1 MNNNHRNEMDY
12 MVNSPYE
19 NPIFH
24 KPYQKLTFTDDYM
37 FCRIMQS
44 EPELCRKLIELLIG
58 RPVEKVESID
68 SQKSISINSD
78 IKSVRFD
85 VYLRDK
91 AGTVIDLEM
100 QVIRRPELPKRSRYY
115 QSVNDIDHLSRG
127 MNYGRLPESYVIF
140 ICMFDPFQD
149 EMPRYEFRELCRE
162 NPEIELNDG
171 THKVFINAKYVKTDI
186 SDEMR
191 ALFDYLCGKEPASEL
206 TQEIDASIIRAKRER
221 RWERDYV
228 QFIEKLEEAEM
239 AGRKA
244 MAELNLFL
252 IEQDRIED
260 LKKASEEP
268 DYLEAV
274 FDEMRAA
281 GRIDTDRSE

>member
-1 MNNNHRNEMDY
+1 MNNNAIGTRAVQETDRTAYWPTGRKSRIHRFAKIDQHQ
-12 MVNSPYE
+12 
-19 NPIFH
+19 FGH
-24 KPYQKLTFTDDYM
+24 KECQIR
-37 FCRIMQS
+37 C
-44 EPELCRKLIELLIG
+44 
-58 RPVEKVESID
+58 
-68 SQKSISINSD
+68 IS
-78 IKSVRFD
+78 
-85 VYLRDK
+85 
-91 AGTVIDLEM
+91 
-100 QVIRRPELPKRSRYY
+100 

-260 LKKASEEP
+260 LKKASEDP